1 MKPFYIT
8 LNNLFKKF
16 FDLLKKKRILFL
28 ATNNSDLIT
37 IVFILYKMKSN
48 TFMII

>member
-8 LNNLFKKF
+8 LNN
-16 FDLLKKKRILFL
+16 LLKKKRILFL